1 MKLSSTRPDVCG
13 MRKYTVSEACEVL
26 KISRTTLWRLRKESE
41 LNFKRDNKG
50 GWLYI
55 LGKDLIKF
63 WASIRMEN

>member
-1 MKLSSTRPDVCG
+1 MKVSSAQPNVCS